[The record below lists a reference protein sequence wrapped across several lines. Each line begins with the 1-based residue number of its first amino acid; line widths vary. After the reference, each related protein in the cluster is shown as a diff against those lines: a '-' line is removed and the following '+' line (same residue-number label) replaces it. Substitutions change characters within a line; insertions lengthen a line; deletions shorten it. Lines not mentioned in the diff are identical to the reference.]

1 MKILY
6 VHGFGS
12 GFDPENPK
20 VKTLG
25 QLGDVVGVNVDYCKG
40 FESAYDDVSNA
51 ANGCDLIVGTS
62 MGGYM
67 ASHVGASK
75 GIPFV
80 ALNPAVMPSK
90 TLVRHIGDFV
100 DYTGKQSSLSAEKVS
115 SYPDIRMTDGCGL
128 VLLESGD
135 DVINPE
141 ETYNMLSETYRVEQ
155 YPGGSHRFESLADRM
170 ELIEEFVYR
179 SEAVYGY

>member
-20 VKTLG
+20 VKTMGYLG
-25 QLGDVVGVNVDYCKG
+25 EIVGVDVDYCEG
-40 FESAYDDVSNA
+40 FESAYQEVSDA

-67 ASHVGASK
+67 ASHVGASQ

-100 DYTGKQSSLSAEKVS
+100 DYTGKESKLSAETVS

-135 DVINPE
+135 DVIDPE
-141 ETYNMLSETYRVEQ
+141 VTRAMLSEIYLVKQ
-155 YPGGSHRFESLADRM
+155 YAGGSHRFESLEDRIG
-170 ELIEEFVYR
+170 EIEEFICR
-179 SEAVYGY
+179 SEVVYGY